1 MKKII
6 RLTIL
11 DFVDMRKIY
20 AAFLDCFKEL
30 AAEMQVC
37 LKKDSNQTIAV
48 NRICESILRLEKF
61 SKFIEIYEM
70 LEDFSDFF
78 ENKIYLVK

>member
-1 MKKII
+1 M
-6 RLTIL
+6 

-20 AAFLDCFKEL
+20 AAFLDCFKEI
-30 AAEMQVC
+30 AIEMQKVD
-37 LKKDSNQTIAV
+37 KKDFKQNNTINIISDCV
-48 NRICESILRLEKF
+48 LKVDKF

-78 ENKIYLVK
+78 RNKVYLVKIIFSLNFL